1 MVIVDTATPTI
12 AIVDRAPL
20 VVRGTGFRTGET
32 VWLTATGGLGPVVV
46 RTTAVGGS
54 FRVFVKVLAR
64 PCGGPTVIRARGSRG
79 SVAAATLPGAICV
92 PPPRD

>member
-1 MVIVDTATPTI
+1 MFIVDTAAPSL

-20 VVRGTGFRTGET
+20 VVRGTGFRSGET
-32 VWLTATGGLGPVVV
+32 VRLTATGGLGPVVI

-54 FRVFVKVLAR
+54 FRVSLKVLAA

-79 SVAAATLPGAICV
+79 TVAAATLPGKICV